1 MTEDQWLT
9 KQIDKY
15 TRDYS
20 FYSTCCNAE
29 VHDLED
35 ESLCPQCHGYC
46 EWMTEAE
53 YQEGIQE
60 DIADQKYQ
68 AIKDEQ

>member
-1 MTEDQWLT
+1 MDYDTYLD
-9 KQIDKY
+9 KQIDKH
-15 TRDYS
+15 TRDYP
-20 FYSTCCNAE
+20 FYSSCCSAE
-29 VHDLED
+29 VYDIED
-35 ESLCPQCHGYC
+35 EPLCTICYEHC
-46 EWMTEAE
+46 EWMTETE